1 MFAHHIAEQII
12 KEEAPLKEGFHIY
25 TNQEQG
31 QSYFYYVLAS
41 KKVLLLSK
49 TFQKA
54 KSAQNALHRLY
65 RTPLLVTYQRVT
77 DKHKKQHYHIQLLDG
92 NQKPMAV
99 SQAFDKLQDAKL
111 ATSGIQDWLNIYQQG
126 HNKDRVVID
135 PKEEGPENPTR
146 HSFRIDFYQEQKGQP
161 VRGQIEYLL
170 TREKEAF
177 NGLALAN
184 IEQFFRKF
192 IVVAPKEESTA
203 SKQMLPTPKSLPA
216 KRSFELSFWESG
228 QATTSST
235 FEIGTAFEL
244 GFTLAAP
251 QEEVMEASIFLKAL
265 DTRQKWLIAS
275 QKLTKPSSE
284 QRIPIFTQNLEAGI
298 YQLIATLEQS
308 TASRTGATQGYQS
321 SSLIQFY

>member
-1 MFAHHIAEQII
+1 MFAHHIVEQIT
-12 KEEAPLKEGFHIY
+12 KEQSPLKEGFHIY
-25 TNQEQG
+25 TNREQG
-31 QSYFYYVLAS
+31 KSYFYYVLAS

-49 TFQKA
+49 AFQKA

-65 RTPLLVTYQRVT
+65 RKPLLVTYQRVT

-92 NQKPMAV
+92 NQKPIAV
-99 SQAFDKLQDAKL
+99 SYAFDKLQDAKL
-111 ATSGIQDWLNIYQQG
+111 AYSGIQDWLNIYQQG

-135 PKEEGPENPTR
+135 HKEEGPENPTR

-161 VRGQIEYLL
+161 VRGHIEYLL
-170 TREKEAF
+170 TRDKEAF
-177 NGLALAN
+177 NGLAIET

-192 IVVAPKEESTA
+192 IVVEPKEETKA
-203 SKQMLPTPKSLPA
+203 SSQAVPTPISLPA
-216 KRSFELSFWESG
+216 ERSFALSFWESG
-228 QATTSST
+228 QPTTSST

-244 GFTLAAP
+244 GFTLEAP
-251 QEEVMEASIFLKAL
+251 QSQTMEASIFLKAL

-284 QRIPIFTQNLEAGI
+284 QRIPIFTQNLQAGI